1 MIFSL
6 SARLSILALLL
17 FLATGVTAFAQS
29 SASSPT
35 FYRSAEQ
42 PFSQTGGTRPNNAGN
57 PGPLH
62 RSAFGKPC
70 LSSKTN
76 VRALTT
82 NPTMMQHFVDVD
94 NICPRTIR
102 MEICYAKSRHC
113 VDAEVHGHDSRSI
126 FLGLAP
132 NQNSFVFTLTEKL

>member
-6 SARLSILALLL
+6 SVRLSVLALSLL
-17 FLATGVTAFAQS
+17 LVAGATAFAQS
-29 SASSPT
+29 GAPSPT
-35 FYRSAEQ
+35 LYRSAEQ
-42 PFSQTGGTRPNNAGN
+42 SLSQTGGTRQNNAGN
-57 PGPLH
+57 PGLPH

-70 LSSKTN
+70 LSSKVN
-76 VRALTT
+76 VRPLTT
-82 NPTMMQHFVDVD
+82 DRTMMQHFVDVE

-113 VDAEVHGHDSRSI
+113 VDAEVHGHDSRSV

-132 NQNSFVFTLTEKL
+132 NQNSFIFTLTEKL